1 MDKIVEEIF
10 DELLIEAETGIK
22 YNNINIK
29 FHTLEKYSINSTFND
44 SVPILVIKNKKELV
58 NKLKQYVELVI
69 EVKKLE
75 INKINVKKCIS
86 LLLANACY
94 EDFSNPSKFIDN
106 HIGFYLNNDFMSN
119 SKKIGSITMKRV
131 TQTIYKETP
140 YAFKAIINGPEKYYL
155 PNVNYGI
162 SGSACYIYSIEQT
175 THNEVNEYND
185 NLEKKYD
192 MNLLAISLLIKE
204 LYNYGI
210 CKIKVVSCLP
220 MRLGNEEHAK
230 IEELLDDFTCLN
242 YMFDNIVV
250 SSNPFEKDEYMNIN
264 INDFNQDNK
273 SNLSD
278 ILTRDSELYVEKVI

>member
-10 DELLIEAETGIK
+10 DELLIEVETGIK

-58 NKLKQYVELVI
+58 NKLK
-69 EVKKLE
+69 KLE
-75 INKINVKKCIS
+75 INKITIKKCIS

-162 SGSACYIYSIEQT
+162 SRSTCYIYSIEQK
-175 THNEVNEYND
+175 THNE
-185 NLEKKYD
+185 
-192 MNLLAISLLIKE
+192 
-204 LYNYGI
+204 
-210 CKIKVVSCLP
+210 
-220 MRLGNEEHAK
+220 
-230 IEELLDDFTCLN
+230 
-242 YMFDNIVV
+242 
-250 SSNPFEKDEYMNIN
+250 IN
-264 INDFNQDNK
+264 K
-273 SNLSD
+273 
-278 ILTRDSELYVEKVI
+278 